1 MAKPLMFIPPVIFA
15 AIAGLFA
22 YSMFSGNPDDLP
34 TALAGRPAPSLA
46 VDPLGEKTVLTDEM
60 LRDGELKLVN
70 YWASWCAPCRVE
82 HPNLTLL
89 AAEGLAVYGI
99 NYKDQ
104 DANALAFLQELGDPY
119 RGLGTDPNGA
129 NGLEWGVYGVPETFL
144 VDGDGTILMRVA
156 GPVTERAMESRL
168 RPAIEAAR
176 AD

>member
-1 MAKPLMFIPPVIFA
+1 MFIPPVIFV

-34 TALAGRPAPSLA
+34 TALAGREAPAL
-46 VDPLGEKTVLTDEM
+46 DIEPLGDKRVLTNQM

-89 AAEGLAVYGI
+89 AAEGLPVYGI

-119 RGLGTDPNGA
+119 TALGTDSNGA
-129 NGLEWGVYGVPETFL
+129 NSLEWGVYGVPETFL
-144 VDGDGTILMRVA
+144 VDGDGTVLMRVA
-156 GPVTERAMESRL
+156 GPVTQRAIESRL